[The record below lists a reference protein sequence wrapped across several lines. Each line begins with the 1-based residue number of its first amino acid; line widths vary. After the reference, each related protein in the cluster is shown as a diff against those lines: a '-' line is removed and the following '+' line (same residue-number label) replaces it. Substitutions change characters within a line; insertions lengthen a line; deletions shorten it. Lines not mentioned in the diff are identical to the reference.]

1 MLDISLDS
9 WDSIDR
15 SVEKSIDSVKPWLY
29 TAPFVSFRVPS
40 ACQGGKNAFDE
51 GGYFF
56 LRSRYIYMYV
66 FVCLCICVHACVYV
80 CLCLHT
86 LCSLHA
92 CIVRLFKSG
101 SLKIDLR
108 KVLFESLQNGVVR
121 RGDGSNSFTWDSHFR
136 FCFLYKNLY
145 LQVTKIDDENESVVS
160 QKRSFPRTYAR
171 VQPACSSISS
181 ILYLLMSIIRNDA
194 LLSRVKIALP
204 PSLLPPPTGDEGNR
218 RISWPSSTSPTRSSV

>member
-92 CIVRLFKSG
+92 CIVRFFKSG

-136 FCFLYKNLY
+136 FCFFIQKPIF
-145 LQVTKIDDENESVVS
+145 TSDE
-160 QKRSFPRTYAR
+160 
-171 VQPACSSISS
+171 
-181 ILYLLMSIIRNDA
+181 D
-194 LLSRVKIALP
+194 
-204 PSLLPPPTGDEGNR
+204 R
-218 RISWPSSTSPTRSSV
+218 R

>member
-66 FVCLCICVHACVYV
+66 FVCLRICVHACVYV

-108 KVLFESLQNGVVR
+108 KV
-121 RGDGSNSFTWDSHFR
+121 
-136 FCFLYKNLY
+136 Y
-145 LQVTKIDDENESVVS
+145 
-160 QKRSFPRTYAR
+160 
-171 VQPACSSISS
+171 
-181 ILYLLMSIIRNDA
+181 
-194 LLSRVKIALP
+194 SRVCK
-204 PSLLPPPTGDEGNR
+204 TGWSGEEMV
-218 RISWPSSTSPTRSSV
+218 RIHSRGIHTFVSVFYTKTYIYK

>member
-1 MLDISLDS
+1 MRSTREGISSFGRDI
-9 WDSIDR
+9 
-15 SVEKSIDSVKPWLY
+15 
-29 TAPFVSFRVPS
+29 
-40 ACQGGKNAFDE
+40 
-51 GGYFF
+51 
-56 LRSRYIYMYV
+56 YIYV
-66 FVCLCICVHACVYV
+66 CICMFAYMCTCVYV

-181 ILYLLMSIIRNDA
+181 ILYLLMSIIRNDV